1 MKVPSSE
8 ISHAPWKE
16 IPALDKKMTEQTP
29 ATTYCANHP
38 QRETMLRCNR
48 CDKLICTECAVLTP
62 TGYRCKECVREQQK
76 VFDSAIWYDY
86 LLGFGIAFFLSL
98 VASLIFAGIGM
109 FTGFLGFILA
119 VFGGPFAGVAIGES
133 VRFIIK
139 RRRARSL
146 FMTIFVAVILGALPA
161 VIYFLYFFLTFH
173 VYLYPLIVQGLYL
186 FTAAPT
192 VYYRVSGFK
201 LGKK

>member
-1 MKVPSSE
+1 
-8 ISHAPWKE
+8 
-16 IPALDKKMTEQTP
+16 MTEQTP

-76 VFDSAIWYDY
+76 VYDSAVWYDY

-119 VFGGPFAGVAIGES
+119 IFGGPFAGVAIGES

-146 FMTIFVAVILGALPA
+146 FMTIFVAIILGALPA
-161 VIYFLYFFLTFH
+161 VIYFLYYFLTFH
-173 VYLYPLIVQGLYL
+173 VYLYPLIVQGIYL

-192 VYYRVSGFK
+192 AYYRVSGFK

>member
-1 MKVPSSE
+1 
-8 ISHAPWKE
+8 
-16 IPALDKKMTEQTP
+16 MTEQTP

-76 VFDSAIWYDY
+76 VYDSAVWYDY

-98 VASLIFAGIGM
+98 VASLIFAGIG
-109 FTGFLGFILA
+109 FILA
-119 VFGGPFAGVAIGES
+119 IFGGPFAGVAIGES

-161 VIYFLYFFLTFH
+161 VIYFLYYFLTFH
-173 VYLYPLIVQGLYL
+173 VYLYPLIVQGIYL

-192 VYYRVSGFK
+192 AYYRVSGFK